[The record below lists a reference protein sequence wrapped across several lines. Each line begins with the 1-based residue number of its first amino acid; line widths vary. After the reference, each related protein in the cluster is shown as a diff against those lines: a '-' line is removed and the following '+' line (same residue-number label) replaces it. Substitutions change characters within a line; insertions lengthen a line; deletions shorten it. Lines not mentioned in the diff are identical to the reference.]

1 MDVCSRTGRV
11 EETARLT
18 GVPASSRSLASSPM
32 DPQPYNG
39 RLVSR
44 TGRIPPRL
52 RLLPIPDRDQHF
64 QIARFPPLDAPPS
77 GRTPRPRPASAR
89 SVATRRQDPA
99 SAVAGTGF
107 RASMNPI
114 RPSRPPPGEHGRR
127 VPIRSD
133 SRPGSANHRGRVRRG
148 KHLSPSVH
156 RAMWPPK
163 EAPLSGTGNQP
174 AVSGPISPPA
184 ERSSESYSC

>member
-1 MDVCSRTGRV
+1 MCSRTGRV

-18 GVPASSRSLASSPM
+18 SVPASSRSLASSPM

-114 RPSRPPPGEHGRR
+114 RPSRPPPGGTRAS
-127 VPIRSD
+127 RSH
-133 SRPGSANHRGRVRRG
+133 SIWFSARISQPSWPRQTRQASVAQRSSGHVATEGSASIRDRKPTGRFRTYQ
-148 KHLSPSVH
+148 PSS
-156 RAMWPPK
+156 RK
-163 EAPLSGTGNQP
+163 IL
-174 AVSGPISPPA
+174 
-184 ERSSESYSC
+184 